1 MDVTAQREGRIA
13 FNVKEYGAIG
23 DGQSLDTSAIQSTID
38 ACYAQG
44 GGTVVVPAGTY
55 VVGSLFLH
63 SNITL
68 FLDAGATLL
77 GSENPA
83 DYPIVEG
90 RWEGKTQPTYAPLIT
105 GHNLDTIAV
114 VGRGTIDGR
123 GACWW
128 RRFQDKTIQYPRP
141 RLISFMHCAN
151 VLIEGITVTNSPS
164 WTITPVWCDNVTIHK
179 VTVKN
184 PADSPNTDG
193 INPDSCNHVHISDCY
208 ISVGDDC
215 ITIKSGVETDRPE
228 KLLPCQNITI
238 TNCTMA
244 DGHGG
249 VVIGSEM
256 SGDVRNVVISNCVFI
271 GTDRGIRLKSRRGR
285 GGVVEDVRVIN
296 IVMTDVLCP
305 FTMNLYYAPGA
316 WGDMTI
322 ADKQPHPITDATP
335 QFRRIHVSHLTAR
348 EVQVAAAF
356 LYGLA
361 EMPLEDI
368 SLSDVSITMA
378 VDAEAG
384 YADMADD
391 LELMRRAG
399 LFVRNARWLRLHNVE
414 VSGQLGPALSIAA
427 STNVEICGGTTRTPA
442 LGAPIVLMRDVGGA
456 FVHGCHADADSGV
469 FLRLEGARTRGIV
482 LDGNHLAQAMQPLV
496 AATDVDPD
504 AVHANGLTPTPFG
517 NRGDQA

>member
-1 MDVTAQREGRIA
+1 M
-13 FNVKEYGAIG
+13 AI
-23 DGQSLDTSAIQSTID
+23 
-38 ACYAQG
+38 
-44 GGTVVVPAGTY
+44 
-55 VVGSLFLH
+55 
-63 SNITL
+63 
-68 FLDAGATLL
+68 
-77 GSENPA
+77 
-83 DYPIVEG
+83 
-90 RWEGKTQPTYAPLIT
+90 
-105 GHNLDTIAV
+105 

-123 GACWW
+123 GAGWW
-128 RRFQDKTIQYPRP
+128 RRFQDKALDYPRP

-151 VLIEGITVTNSPS
+151 VLVEGITVTNSPS

-208 ISVGDDC
+208 VSVGDDC
-215 ITIKSGVETDRPE
+215 ITIKSGVETDRPDT
-228 KLLPCQNITI
+228 LLPCQNITI

-285 GGVVEDVRVIN
+285 GGVVEDVRVTN

-335 QFRRIHVSHLTAR
+335 RFRRVHLSHLTAR

-361 EMPLEDI
+361 EMPLEDV
-368 SLSDVSITMA
+368 SLSDVSIAMA
-378 VDAEAG
+378 ADAEPG

-399 LFVRNARWLRLHNVE
+399 IFIRNARWLRLHNVE
-414 VSGQLGPALSIAA
+414 VSGQLGPALSITDVAD
-427 STNVEICGGTTRTPA
+427 VEISGGTTRTPA
-442 LGAPIVLMRDVGGA
+442 ADAPVILMRDVGGA
-456 FVHGCHADADSGV
+456 FVYSCRANADSGV
-469 FLRLEGARTRGIV
+469 FLQVGGAHTRGIV
-482 LDGNHLAQAMQPLV
+482 LAGNDLAQAMQPLV
-496 AATDVDPD
+496 VAAEVHPD
-504 AVHANGLTPTPFG
+504 AVHVNGLTPSI
-517 NRGDQA
+517 R